1 MFVIAV
7 RKRRG
12 MEASAS
18 ATSCSNCFRSTW
30 FLPGRAA
37 PLSRNDGTVEVARIP
52 HNALLAERLGTA
64 DAPPVE
70 DQRIGSARPSLFGKR
85 VAQLLLGHDRVVR
98 FGDADPVRHAEHMPI
113 D

>member
-52 HNALLAERLGTA
+52 HNALLAERLWTA
-64 DAPPVE
+64 DAPPLE
-70 DQRIGSARPSLFGKR
+70 DQRIGSAPPSPFR
-85 VAQLLLGHDRVVR
+85 NPTSHPLLPPHRALPFAPSH
-98 FGDADPVRHAEHMPI
+98 
-113 D
+113 